1 MIASKRFSLVLG
13 SSVGLLFLLAG
24 SSSLTAQSAGSAP
37 TGRQIYVDDHC
48 QVLASG
54 SSHFQADAD
63 VCHFDG
69 AGMQRSTHLA
79 AKQVDGIR
87 QHTLVNIA
95 EQTYMLQDIE
105 PEQVV
110 FVVAQQVP
118 EGWHV
123 DSDPQP
129 VQVKNNVA
137 IFRVTAQPGQIVRLH
152 VGVAHETPIGE
163 AAADE
168 P

>member
-1 MIASKRFSLVLG
+1 M
-13 SSVGLLFLLAG
+13 GLWLLLAG
-24 SSSLTAQSAGSAP
+24 SFPLIAQSADGASRP
-37 TGRQIYVDDHC
+37 IYVDDHC
-48 QVLASG
+48 QVLG
-54 SSHFQADAD
+54 SRSSQFQADPD

-79 AKQVDGIR
+79 AKEVDGMR

-105 PEQVV
+105 SEPVV

-137 IFRVTAQPGQIVRLH
+137 IFRVTAKPGQIVRLH
-152 VGVAHETPIGE
+152 VGVAHETPIRD

>member
-1 MIASKRFSLVLG
+1 MIVSKRFSLPLG
-13 SSVGLLFLLAG
+13 SSMGLLFVLAG
-24 SSSLTAQSAGSAP
+24 SSSLTAQSADSAP
-37 TGRQIYVDDHC
+37 GRQIYVDDHC

-54 SSHFQADAD
+54 SSQFQADPD

-79 AKQVDGIR
+79 AKEVDGIR
-87 QHTLVNIA
+87 RHTLVNIA

-105 PEQVV
+105 SEPVV

-129 VQVKNNVA
+129 VQVRNHVA

-152 VGVAHETPIGE
+152 VGVARETPL

>member
-1 MIASKRFSLVLG
+1 ML
-13 SSVGLLFLLAG
+13 LLAG
-24 SSSLTAQSAGSAP
+24 TSPLTAQSADSAP
-37 TGRQIYVDDHC
+37 TGRQVYVDDHC

-54 SSHFQADAD
+54 SSQFQADAD

-69 AGMQRSTHLA
+69 AGMQRSSHIA
-79 AKQVDGIR
+79 AKEVDGIP
-87 QHTLVNIA
+87 QHTLVNVA

-105 PEQVV
+105 SAPVV

-152 VGVAHETPIGE
+152 VGVAHETPIAE
-163 AAADE
+163 AAAGE
-168 P
+168 L

>member
-1 MIASKRFSLVLG
+1 MIASKRFPLALG
-13 SSVGLLFLLAG
+13 SSLGLLLLLAG
-24 SSSLTAQSAGSAP
+24 TSSLSAQSADGAS
-37 TGRQIYVDDHC
+37 RSIYVDDHC

-54 SSHFQADAD
+54 SGQFQSDPD

-69 AGMQRSTHLA
+69 AGMQRSTHIA
-79 AKQVDGIR
+79 AKEFDGIR
-87 QHTLVNIA
+87 RHTLVSIA

-105 PEQVV
+105 SEPVV

-129 VQVKNNVA
+129 VQVRNNVA

-152 VGVAHETPIGE
+152 VGVAHETPIGD
-163 AAADE
+163 AAAGE